1 MVVLGVKPFLGLGHE
16 FDWCGVYLVLI
27 PDFNPDL
34 LRSAGIKNWTDLHP
48 LCQRDAQIFLVA
60 VMNVQ
65 VPVSVDSFW
74 LRCCVIRD

>member
-48 LCQRDAQIFLVA
+48 LRDAQIFLVA